1 MADVTVAAL
10 VVEQVRHSLRVPSM
24 PSMPSVPSG
33 AGRASD
39 SPLLWYLTRITAVA
53 AYVAL
58 TLSVALGTLR
68 AIARTSREH
77 LSWVV
82 DELHTFMATLAG
94 LLVVGHMLSIRF
106 DTYLPFTTA
115 NLLFPGDQPYSPTAV
130 NLGVVSFYV
139 LATLL
144 LTSWLRR
151 YLTYRF
157 WRGIHYIS
165 FVAFA
170 LVTAHGWMAGS
181 DTTEAWMHGVYE
193 SAVGLVGFLVLMRL
207 MIRRPSTAQPA
218 KGA

>member
-1 MADVTVAAL
+1 MADVTIAAL
-10 VVEQVRHSLRVPSM
+10 VVEQVHHSLP
-24 PSMPSVPSG
+24 VPSG
-33 AGRASD
+33 VGRATD
-39 SPLLWYLTRITAVA
+39 PALLWYLTRTTAVA

-58 TLSVALGTLR
+58 TLSVALGMLR
-68 AIARTSREH
+68 VIARTSREH

-115 NLLFPGDQPYSPTAV
+115 NLLFPGIQPYRPSAV
-130 NLGVVSFYV
+130 NLGIVAFYV

-151 YLTYRF
+151 YLTYGF
-157 WRGIHYIS
+157 WRGIHYLS

-207 MIRRPSTAQPA
+207 VSRRPATTQPA
-218 KGA
+218 QDT